1 MTAVTPIFGAIAYT
15 LRQRTL
21 LETTPSEY
29 RNSIYSLI
37 PTIATVFQIPLMIYV
52 GRIIENE
59 SLTAGLWII
68 TFLSL
73 WIITF
78 LSFAGIGLLFISQ
91 LFSETKL
98 EKVKTPIPTI

>member
-1 MTAVTPIFGAIAYT
+1 IFGAIANT

-68 TFLSL
+68 TFLS
-73 WIITF
+73 
-78 LSFAGIGLLFISQ
+78 FAGIGLLFISQ